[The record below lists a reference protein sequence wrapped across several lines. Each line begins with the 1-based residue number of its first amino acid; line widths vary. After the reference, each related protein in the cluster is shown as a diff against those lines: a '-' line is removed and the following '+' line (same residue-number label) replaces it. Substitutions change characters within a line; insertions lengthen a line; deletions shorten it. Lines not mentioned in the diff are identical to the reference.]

1 MYVWYTCLYVYVH
14 VKVSVAGC
22 GGQRL
27 ISALSFSHTLPFCF
41 WERVLRW
48 TCSVPLRLVWLV
60 SKMQGSTC
68 LLWGYRHMH
77 WVQLLGS
84 AGYVNPSLYACVTSA
99 SSTEP
104 SLTRIF
110 ICVHWISLNQRG
122 FSYFLKMLTSINY
135 SLLFKEI
142 RSFLILMCTAQGHWG
157 LGPRMAVLV
166 SGGIFR
172 RWSLVET
179 L

>member
-1 MYVWYTCLYVYVH
+1 MEVRGWYQLSLLVIPSLSVFEKEFFVEPAVCHFGWSDLSARCRDLPASFGATDTC
-14 VKVSVAGC
+14 
-22 GGQRL
+22 
-27 ISALSFSHTLPFCF
+27 
-41 WERVLRW
+41 
-48 TCSVPLRLVWLV
+48 
-60 SKMQGSTC
+60 
-68 LLWGYRHMH
+68 H

-84 AGYVNPSLYACVTSA
+84 AGYVNPGLYACVTSA

-166 SGGIFR
+166 SDGIFR